1 MDTKKFE
8 EIPVDILQW
17 VDSVVGR
24 NSPANQLVAGAPTQR
39 WTHIVPLSDK
49 RYGLI
54 RSVGTWPDG
63 EIYWHWTLH
72 DEEPNSL
79 AILSAAETS
88 VRYAVI
94 SEIQARNT
102 RMVRKVTI
110 VNAPTPENYGT
121 W

>member
-8 EIPVDILQW
+8 EIPADILQW
-17 VDSVVGR
+17 VDSVVAR
-24 NSPANQLVAGAPTQR
+24 NSPANQLVSGAPTQR
-39 WTHIVPLSDK
+39 WHHVVPLSDK

-54 RSVGTWPDG
+54 RSVGQWPDG

-88 VRYAVI
+88 VRYAVAAELQGRTI
-94 SEIQARNT
+94 RHHRKANT
-102 RMVRKVTI
+102 P
-110 VNAPTPENYGT
+110 APENYGD